1 MKVAYVCHHD
11 RYNYEYTWFSSL
23 PVETVRFITTDDKAQ
38 SDKPN
43 VEYRVVEYE
52 EKGLENRFFAS
63 TAKRVFYKNFEKD
76 LQDIDVVV
84 VLEVFSSLSRQF
96 VEYCKKIGKPV
107 AVLVYEL
114 IPTHPIYKIP
124 RYRGN
129 TKYVLRNADHFI
141 CVSQAAADHLV
152 KLGAPTDKLSVVY
165 PGFNLGIFTPDR
177 TNRPAQSLMFVGKL
191 EVHKGIDMLIDV
203 YRRLA
208 PDFPDLPLTIIDKG
222 SWQPQVEALARD
234 FPAVE
239 FHDFVPNS
247 DIPQYLNQRSI
258 YLLPARD
265 TKRLGQRI
273 GAEQVGFTL
282 IEAMACGLA
291 AITTTCGALPEIAGS
306 ENIVIPQGSTEAL
319 YTATRGLLQD
329 ADRIQKMGLFNQQ
342 QVTERF
348 DMKQQS
354 QKLADILSALQVKKD
369 VSA

>member
-1 MKVAYVCHHD
+1 MKIAYVCHHD
-11 RYNYEYTWFSSL
+11 RYNYEYTWFASL
-23 PVETVRFITTDDKAQ
+23 PVETVRFITTDAKAT

-43 VEYRVVEYE
+43 VEYRVIEYE

-76 LQDIDVVV
+76 LEDIDVVV

-129 TKYVLRNADHFI
+129 TKYVLANADSFI
-141 CVSQAAADHLV
+141 CVSNAAADHLV
-152 KLGAPTDKLSVVY
+152 ALGAPKQKITTVY
-165 PGFNLGIFTPDR
+165 PGFNLEIFKPDR
-177 TNRPAQSLMFVGKL
+177 TNRHPQSLMFVGKL
-191 EVHKGIDMLIDV
+191 EVHKGIDILINV

-208 PDFPDLPLTIIDKG
+208 PDFPNLPLTIIGDG
-222 SWQPQVEALARD
+222 SWRPQVEALAQE
-234 FPAVE
+234 FPAVSY
-239 FHDFVPNS
+239 HQRIPNS
-247 DIPQYLNQRSI
+247 DIPNFLNKRSI

-282 IEAMACGLA
+282 VEAMACGLA
-291 AITTTCGALPEIAGS
+291 VITTTCGALPEIAGS
-306 ENIVIPQGSTEAL
+306 ENIIIPQNSTEAL
-319 YTATRGLLQD
+319 YTATRGLLED
-329 ADRIQKMGLFNQQ
+329 PDRVQKLGMFNQEQ
-342 QVTERF
+342 ALRRF
-348 DMKQQS
+348 DMKTQS
-354 QKLADILSALQVKKD
+354 QQLADVLSSLQER
-369 VSA
+369 